1 MKKALVFTVYDRV
14 NYFQQTLHHWREVR
28 GLKDWDVIFS
38 IEPSDVLPH
47 MIEEIQMFMEDV
59 NIDAQ
64 IIVNPERYG
73 VLQHPWVALQN
84 LFINDNYDFVVRAED
99 DLIVSDDIL
108 EYFSWAAETY
118 KTDNDVATVHGM
130 SFDPTGSNPSR
141 VARVAGFNPW
151 IWGTW
156 RHHWIEYIS
165 PTWDHDYSTF
175 NVFPGNQSGWDW
187 NLNTRVFPALK
198 FVGIYPEV
206 SRVDNIGVVGTHG
219 TESNFR
225 PSPSFRREISST
237 LYQESGKIG
246 A

>member
-14 NYFQQTLHHWREVR
+14 NYFQQTLYTWRDVR

-38 IEPSDVLPH
+38 IEPSDVQH
-47 MIEEIQMFMEDV
+47 QMIDEILCFMEDTG
-59 NIDAQ
+59 IKSK

-73 VLQHPWVALQN
+73 VLHHPWVVLEN
-84 LFINDNYDFVVRAED
+84 MFINDNYDFVVRAED

-108 EYFSWAAETY
+108 EYFSWAAEQY
-118 KTDNDVATVHGM
+118 KDDEDVATVHGM
-130 SFDPTGSNPSR
+130 SFDQSGENTSR

-156 RHHWIEYIS
+156 RYHWSEYIS
-165 PTWDHDYSTF
+165 PSWDHDYSTF
-175 NVFPGNQSGWDW
+175 NVYPGNQSGWDW

-206 SRVDNIGVVGTHG
+206 SRVDNIGVYGTHG
-219 TESNFR
+219 TAENFS
-225 PSPSFRREISST
+225 PSPTFRKNISHTEYS
-237 LYQESGKIG
+237 E
-246 A
+246 

>member
-1 MKKALVFTVYDRV
+1 MFTVYDRV
-14 NYFQQTLHHWREVR
+14 NYFQQTLYTWRDVR
-28 GLKDWDVIFS
+28 GLQDWDVVFS
-38 IEPSDVLPH
+38 IEPSPVLH
-47 MIEEIQMFMEDV
+47 NMLEEIQLFIEDTG
-59 NIDAQ
+59 IDAT

-73 VLQHPWVALQN
+73 VLHHPWVALQN
-84 LFINDNYDFVVRAED
+84 LFINDSYDFVVRAED

-108 EYFSWAAETY
+108 EYFSWAAEQY
-118 KTDNDVATVHGM
+118 KDDDDVATVHGM
-130 SFDPTGSNPSR
+130 SFDQHGENPER

-156 RHHWIEYIS
+156 REHWLEYIS
-165 PTWDHDYSTF
+165 PSWDHDYSTF
-175 NVFPGNQSGWDW
+175 NVYPGNQSGWDW

-206 SRVDNIGVVGTHG
+206 SRVDNIGVYGTHG
-219 TESNFR
+219 TQENYQ
-225 PSPSFRREISST
+225 PSPSFRKNLSPA